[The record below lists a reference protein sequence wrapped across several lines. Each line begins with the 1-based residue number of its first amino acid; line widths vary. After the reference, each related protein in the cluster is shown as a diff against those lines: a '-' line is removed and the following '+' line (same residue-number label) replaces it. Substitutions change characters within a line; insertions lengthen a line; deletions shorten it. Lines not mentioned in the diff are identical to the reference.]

1 MTDPTTPDPTE
12 LAAAAVGL
20 RQAKAAAYLAGMTE
34 TGRALCID
42 KTDLHYLWDTMG
54 RTYLDLTS
62 GGGALPMGAYQLV
75 NDYIWASP
83 TTYFPHVSQFGDT
96 CLQAQVDY
104 AQAISERMPTVDGG
118 EPQQVAFVGSG
129 AQAMNLATNL
139 AKEHALSWANVK
151 PLDATSYEPLDTGR
165 AQRLCELTA
174 DRDQVIVLDERLTGY
189 GRLGAFR
196 AATRYD
202 LDPWA
207 DHTLTVFGEAAGGG
221 IPIGAVVGPRRIM
234 GRLRPNHVGDN
245 FGGNPIACSAGLR
258 ILTLQDGMF
267 YDHVR
272 EMGDVLE
279 AACEALRTQFPE
291 AITGHQGR
299 GLARSLRIAAHL
311 DMGVLTEA
319 LLNNGV
325 LAQTGYDH
333 LLLRPP
339 LIMNDA
345 ALRQAF
351 DQLAAGFVD
360 AEAACPAPAST
371 PG

>member
-1 MTDPTTPDPTE
+1 MTEPDEIAST
-12 LAAAAVGL
+12 AVDL
-20 RQAKAAAYLAGMTE
+20 RQAKAATFLAGMTE
-34 TGRALCID
+34 TGLALCID
-42 KTDLHYLWDTMG
+42 KTDLHYLWDTLG

-62 GGGALPMGAYQLV
+62 GGGALPMGAYQAV
-75 NDYIWASP
+75 NDYIWANP
-83 TTYFPHVSQFGDT
+83 TTAFPHVSQFGDT

-104 AQAISERMPTVDGG
+104 AQAISERMPLVDG

-139 AKEHALSWANVK
+139 AKAHALSWANVK
-151 PLDATSYEPLDTGR
+151 PLDAASYEPLDTGR
-165 AQRLCELTA
+165 AQKLCELTA
-174 DRDQVIVLDERLTGY
+174 DRDQVIVIDERLTGY
-189 GRLGAFR
+189 GRLGSFR

-202 LDPWA
+202 LEPWA
-207 DHTLTVFGEAAGGG
+207 AHTLTVFGEAMGGG

-234 GRLRPNHVGDN
+234 EGFRPQHAGDN

-272 EMGDVLE
+272 DLGDVFE

-291 AITGHQGR
+291 VIVAHQGR
-299 GLARSLRIAAHL
+299 GLARALRIEKHM
-311 DMGVLTEA
+311 DMGLLMQA

-325 LAQTGYDH
+325 LAQTSFDH

-339 LIMNDA
+339 LIMNDGA
-345 ALRQAF
+345 IRQAF
-351 DQLAAGFVD
+351 DQIAAALVD
-360 AEAACPAPAST
+360 AVAASPAPAST
-371 PG
+371 VS